1 MKIHDVLTPSFRQL
15 HHQLG
20 HDRTGCQHAMW
31 QQRLSSDSDFC
42 RAVVA
47 NGYLT
52 RQQMQHAAQRYLLG
66 RSRDGGV
73 IFWQMVSTEQV
84 FDGKI
89 MYYRTDCHRDHER
102 HPQWVSNLLKRHYLQ
117 QCPQLASYMPTFCHC
132 LFGTHLLSTSREG
145 TEVGL
150 HVCVVE
156 AEKTAVILSEHYP
169 QQLWMA
175 AGGLFELTAQ
185 KLFPLRHHKV
195 TLFPDTDTDG
205 KAYTR
210 WYDIVHEAR
219 RLYGIDIT
227 VSSLLERRAT
237 PEQKQRKIDLIDFLF
252 DSPSLNPE
260 T

>member
-1 MKIHDVLTPSFRQL
+1 MKIQDVLTPSFRQL

-47 NGYLT
+47 NGYLS

-132 LFGTHLLSTSREG
+132 LFDIPEKFNFILHILHIYHKLSVHR
-145 TEVGL
+145 
-150 HVCVVE
+150 
-156 AEKTAVILSEHYP
+156 
-169 QQLWMA
+169 
-175 AGGLFELTAQ
+175 
-185 KLFPLRHHKV
+185 PLR
-195 TLFPDTDTDG
+195 
-205 KAYTR
+205 
-210 WYDIVHEAR
+210 
-219 RLYGIDIT
+219 
-227 VSSLLERRAT
+227 SERCVR
-237 PEQKQRKIDLIDFLF
+237 DV
-252 DSPSLNPE
+252 
-260 T
+260 